1 MEESQRASVFALVR
15 LTESRDSDTGH
26 HVERVQH
33 LCKALATA
41 LKSNSELSTIITP
54 EFINNIFYSS
64 ALHDI
69 GKISIPDAVLLKP
82 GRLTEEEFEA
92 TKQHVKFGADN
103 LSEMIRLFP
112 NNDIILMAAK
122 IARYHHEKW
131 DGTGYLSGLK
141 EKEIPLPAR
150 IMAIIDVYD
159 ALRSKRPYKEALSH
173 FETMKII
180 RSGSG
185 NHFDPKIVNAF
196 EKINEQIEI
205 IFDSMA

>member
-1 MEESQRASVFALVR
+1 M
-15 LTESRDSDTGH
+15 
-26 HVERVQH
+26 
-33 LCKALATA
+33 
-41 LKSNSELSTIITP
+41 
-54 EFINNIFYSS
+54 
-64 ALHDI
+64 HDI

-82 GRLTEEEFEA
+82 GKLTEEEFEEI
-92 TKQHVKFGADN
+92 KQHVKFGADN

-141 EKEIPLPAR
+141 ENEIPLPAR

-159 ALRSKRPYKEALSH
+159 ALRSKRPYKDALSH

-180 RSGSG
+180 RAGSG